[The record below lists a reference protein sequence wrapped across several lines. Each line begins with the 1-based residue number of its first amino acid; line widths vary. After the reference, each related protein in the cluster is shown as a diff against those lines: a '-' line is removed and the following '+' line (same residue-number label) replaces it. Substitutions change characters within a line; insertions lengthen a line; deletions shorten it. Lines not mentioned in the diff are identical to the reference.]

1 MKEREKIARV
11 LADAS
16 STLLKVASER
26 DGALARN
33 AELEAKLAHATT
45 RLEAEK
51 LAAEMHGKGLRTDVD
66 FGELVSDLEKEASAG
81 RLPVIQEAVKMAAPN
96 MSNGFQ
102 IDHDE
107 ARGTATGSDFERFI
121 VGEVG

>member
-1 MKEREKIARV
+1 MKEREKIAQV

-26 DGALARN
+26 DAALKHA
-33 AELEAKLAHATT
+33 AELSAKLGHVTR

-51 LAAEMHGKGLRTDVD
+51 LAAQMHEKGLYADKD
-66 FGELVSDLEKEASAG
+66 FGELVADIEKDASEG
-81 RLPVIQEAVKMAAPN
+81 RLQVIQEAVKMAAPN
-96 MSNGFQ
+96 MSRSFHINHEESHGA
-102 IDHDE
+102 I
-107 ARGTATGSDFERFI
+107 GSDLVRFI

>member
-1 MKEREKIARV
+1 MNEREKAAQV

-26 DGALARN
+26 DSAMERC
-33 AELEAKLAHATT
+33 AELEAKLAQVST

-51 LAAEMHGKGLRTDVD
+51 LAAEMHEKGLAQDKE
-66 FGELVSDLEKEASAG
+66 FPELVADIEKAASAG
-81 RLPVIQEAVKMAAPN
+81 KLPVWQEAVKLAAPQQ
-96 MSNGFQ
+96 SGGFS
-102 IDHDE
+102 INHDE
-107 ARGTATGSDFERFI
+107 SRGTAGTELERYI

>member
-1 MKEREKIARV
+1 MEEREKIAQV

-26 DGALARN
+26 DEALQRN
-33 AELEAKLAHATT
+33 AELEAKLAQAST

-51 LAAEMHGKGLRTDVD
+51 LAAEMHEKGLATDQE
-66 FGELVSDLEKEASAG
+66 FGELVADIEKAASEG
-81 RLPVIQEAVKMAAPN
+81 ELPVVQKAVKLAAPN
-96 MSNGFQ
+96 MGGQFHIN
-102 IDHDE
+102 HDE
-107 ARGTATGSDFERFI
+107 ARGTGSTDFERFI

>member
-1 MKEREKIARV
+1 MKEQEKIARV

-16 STLLKVASER
+16 STLVKVAGER
-26 DGALARN
+26 DAVLQEN
-33 AELEAKLAHATT
+33 AQLRAKLAHVTT

-51 LAAEMHGKGLRTDVD
+51 LAAEMHEKGLYADKD
-66 FGELVSDLEKEASAG
+66 FGELVSDIEKEASAG

-96 MSNGFQ
+96 MSSSFQ
-102 IDHDE
+102 ISHDE
-107 ARGTATGSDFERFI
+107 SRGADGSDLERFI